1 MKTILDVSNIIYGG
15 YYASPNFRIS
25 GFPLGGIRKLFGI
38 MNADFPVSDFILCFD
53 GGDSF
58 RKELS
63 PQYKAGRVPNYSV
76 LAQIDLLKE
85 MLKECDIPF
94 LYKQGYEAD
103 DLICSSVYFFAC
115 INDPDNITIYSD
127 DRDLACCVSEKVTVK
142 NTTSNGIIITKDN
155 FEQRVVSGTTVP
167 FNTILLYKMLCG
179 DKSDNYPGVNIPGL
193 RFADFALD
201 YTRQIQP
208 FIDDGTF
215 PEAAFM
221 DIDVIRII
229 IDNLPGS
236 ISDESKEELKKQ
248 ASLVFPRIIDVTYQG
263 KEKFLQDMSSSNEP
277 FYTVEQR
284 HLPIVSQGCYNVQKF
299 NLYCSMLGLNRMRAE
314 RYGVNFEERAESF
327 RSQLKLRAKELS
339 SGAMAVEHYHHSR
352 AQRPSTT
359 VLENMQLP
367 I

>member
-1 MKTILDVSNIIYGG
+1 MKAILDVSNIIYGG

-25 GFPLGGIRKLFGI
+25 GFPLGGIRKLFGM
-38 MNADFPVSDFILCFD
+38 MNADFAVSDFILCFD

-76 LAQIDLLKE
+76 LAQVDLLKE
-85 MLKECDIPF
+85 MLRECDMPF
-94 LYKQGYEAD
+94 MYKKGYEAD
-103 DLICSSVYFFAC
+103 DLICSSVYFFGC
-115 INDPDNITIYSD
+115 IKDPDEITVYSD
-127 DRDLACCVSEKVTVK
+127 DRDLSCCVSDKVTVK
-142 NTTSNGIIITKDN
+142 NTTSNGITITKDN
-155 FEQRVVSGTTVP
+155 FERRVVRGENVP
-167 FNTILLYKMLCG
+167 FNTILLHKMLYG
-179 DKSDNYPGVNIPGL
+179 DKSDNYPGINIPGL

-201 YTRQIQP
+201 FTRQLQP
-208 FIDDGTF
+208 FIDNGTF

-221 DIDVIRII
+221 DIDVIRLI

-236 ISDESKEELKKQ
+236 ISDDSKEELKKQ
-248 ASLVFPRIIDVTYQG
+248 ATLVFPRLTDVTYNG
-263 KEKFLQDMSSSNEP
+263 KDKFLQDISTSKEP
-277 FYTVEQR
+277 FYVVEQR
-284 HLPIVSQGCYNVQKF
+284 HLPIISQGSFDQKKF
-299 NLYCSMLGLNRMRAE
+299 NLYCSIMGLNRMRAE
-314 RYGVNFEERAESF
+314 RYGANFEERAEGF

-339 SGAMAVEHYHHSR
+339 SGVMAVEKYCHSQ